1 MVDVRTLWQFDPRTA
16 RALRDFILHPS
27 AGLHP
32 DRLEQLQ
39 PGAGGWITPTPQGD
53 AALSRALM
61 RSLDLS
67 DQVELD
73 LDDPLHRSALLPA
86 EGLSIWARTVEAMAM
101 APRLRR
107 VILHSELQLLQPLLS
122 QEQWSLALD
131 DQTVS
136 LARGVVDASVLSD
149 QTVDAL
155 VDLFDNLGWRLI
167 ESAWSQLPRSVAL
180 RAGLK
185 LPLREGPSLVDHT
198 GPESARAIVKNAY
211 AHAMEAWSPD
221 WDRAWTLRMAA

>member
-1 MVDVRTLWQFDPRTA
+1 MVDARTLWQFDPRTA
-16 RALRDFILHPS
+16 RALRDFIFHPS
-27 AGLHP
+27 AGLHR

-39 PGAGGWITPTPQGD
+39 SGAGGWITLTPQGD

-61 RSLDLS
+61 RTLDLS
-67 DQVELD
+67 DQVDLN

-86 EGLSIWARTVEAMAM
+86 EGLAAWARTAEAMAM

-107 VILHSELQLLQPLLS
+107 VILQSELQLLQPLLS
-122 QEQWSLALD
+122 EAQWSLALD
-131 DQTVS
+131 DHTIT
-136 LARGVVDASVLSD
+136 LARGVVDAAVLAD
-149 QTVDAL
+149 QTMDAL

-167 ESAWSQLPRSVAL
+167 ESAWTQLPRSVAL

-185 LPLREGPSLVDHT
+185 LPVREGPSPVDLAGTEAASALVH
-198 GPESARAIVKNAY
+198 NAY